1 MGKRLLVLIGHGS
14 RSQEWRKPF
23 DALTHDL
30 QATFGEEHVA
40 LAFMELDNPRLGEVV
55 KDAVENGAEAIS
67 ILPMFLSGG
76 GHVKRDI
83 ETQVESLRGQY
94 PDVTIEVLVSLGEQ
108 PLIGHAIRQLA
119 QDIIGKT

>member
-1 MGKRLLVLIGHGS
+1 MRNRLLVLIGHGS
-14 RSQEWRKPF
+14 RSPDWRKPF

-30 QATFGEEHVA
+30 QAALGEDHVA
-40 LAFMELDNPRLGEVV
+40 LSFMELDNPRLGEVV
-55 KDAVENGAEAIS
+55 KDAAENGTEAIS

-94 PDVTIEVLVSLGEQ
+94 PNVTIEVLVSLGEQ
-108 PLIGHAIRQLA
+108 PLIGQAIRQLA
-119 QDIIGKT
+119 QEIIGNP